1 MNPTRKSLALAGTF
15 AIACMVLCGPTARAQ
30 GFSFGYSGPGGS
42 VGVTTGNY
50 GYYGGGYYG
59 GGYYGGGYY
68 GGGYPV
74 LAPGAFVAGPVAP
87 AYVRPPVILGG
98 PLVVPRPYIAARPY
112 VRYGYP
118 GNYYRRGWR

>member
-1 MNPTRKSLALAGTF
+1 MNTNGKSLALAGAV
-15 AIACMVLCGPTARAQ
+15 AIACILLGAPSSRAQ
-30 GFSFGYSGPGGS
+30 GFSFGYAGPGGS

-50 GYYGGGYYG
+50 GYYG

-118 GNYYRRGWR
+118 GYYSRRGWR